1 MKKSTYFAIGAIVAL
16 AIGTIVG
23 IITKDVNTWL
33 LVSLLG
39 AVVAFVL
46 SIIAI
51 STAGKEKASKAF
63 PIVTLVL
70 AILAC
75 ISSGLMFAGEKVL
88 KNPEYTKDICKDL
101 VKCKKDKDGVSI
113 CHVKGDD
120 SKIFDIKC
128 YDTVL
133 TGDQYE

>member
-1 MKKSTYFAIGAIVAL
+1 MKKSTCFAIASLV
-16 AIGTIVG
+16 AIGVG
-23 IITKDVNTWL
+23 IIFGFITKSVDTWA
-33 LVSLLG
+33 LVSFLG
-39 AVVAFVL
+39 AIASFILAVVA
-46 SIIAI
+46 IAVN
-51 STAGKEKASKAF
+51 GKEKGTKAF
-63 PIVTLVL
+63 PIVTLIV
-70 AILAC
+70 AIIAC
-75 ISSGLMFAGEKVL
+75 LFSGLMFAGVKLV
-88 KNPEYTKDICKDL
+88 KNPENTKDLCKEL